1 MSGEKTEKPTAKR
14 LKEARREGQV
24 ARTPDIGA
32 WLGMLAATYLVPRAA
47 SSVSD
52 VVVGLLL
59 GAGSS
64 MSDPDPDRAVALL
77 SKGLREGAM
86 ALLPLGLGIL
96 LIGVAA
102 SVAQG
107 GMHPATKKLKPSFKS
122 LNLVKGVKRL
132 AGPMTWWE
140 AGKIL
145 AKTAGLALVL
155 WAVVRGV
162 VPRLTGATN
171 APLASTLQVTADG
184 VLSLVRASVLV
195 GLVMAVADYLVK
207 RRHVNKQI
215 RMSRHDVV
223 QEHKQSE
230 GDPHVK
236 GHRRSLQLAM
246 SRNRMMADV
255 ASADVVL
262 VNPTHVA
269 VALRYEPGRGAPRV
283 VAKGAGAVAAA
294 IRERASQA
302 RVPLVQDIPLA
313 RAIHGSCEIGQEVPA
328 ELYAAVAQVLAFVM
342 GLRARGVA
350 AGSHVSPNRGAGVPV
365 S

>member
-1 MSGEKTEKPTAKR
+1 MSGEKTEKPTPKR

-24 ARTPDIGA
+24 ARTPDVGA

-52 VVVGLLL
+52 VVVGLLV
-59 GAGSS
+59 GAGSA
-64 MSDPDPDRAVALL
+64 MADPTPERAVALL
-77 SKGLREGAM
+77 SKGLRDGAM
-86 ALLPLGLGIL
+86 ALLPLAVGLL

-107 GMHPATKKLKPSFKS
+107 GLHPATKRLKPSFKS
-122 LNLVKGVKRL
+122 LNLAKGIKRL
-132 AGPMTWWE
+132 VGLMTWWE

-145 AKTAGLALVL
+145 IKTAALGLVL

-162 VPRLTGATN
+162 VPQLAAATD
-171 APLASTLQVTADG
+171 APLMSTLQVTG
-184 VLSLVRASVLV
+184 GSILSLVRASILV
-195 GLVMAVADYLVK
+195 GLVMAVADYVVK
-207 RRHVNKQI
+207 RRHINKQI
-215 RMSRHDVV
+215 RMSRHDVM

-269 VALRYEPGRGAPRV
+269 VALRYQPGTGAPRV

-294 IRERASQA
+294 IRQRADAA

-313 RAIHGSCEIGQEVPA
+313 RAIHGACDVGQEIPA
-328 ELYAAVAQVLAFVM
+328 ELYAAVARVLAFVM
-342 GLRARGVA
+342 GLKARGVA
-350 AGSHVSPNRGAGVPV
+350 AGSHVSPNPGAAVPV
-365 S
+365 